1 MEVCRI
7 KSHLE
12 FSFVFKFIEFLHL
25 KFPLQ
30 YLSQNIWQTIS
41 EVHLKLLYFTLNF
54 VGNLQSS
61 LSTMFWD
68 FHDLSRIPGSFT
80 RWKHLIVC
88 KSNQQNGLDRSRL
101 QYLFLGLAMS
111 SWWHWLNCIRVCLS
125 FSFNLLIV
133 SLSFKSSRISATCL
147 SCKICYILAFKKFLP
162 GKIYF

>member
-1 MEVCRI
+1 MHFT
-7 KSHLE
+7 KFLTN
-12 FSFVFKFIEFLHL
+12 SFQSSFEI
-25 KFPLQ
+25 P
-30 YLSQNIWQTIS
+30 
-41 EVHLKLLYFTLNF
+41 EVHYKLGNSIMQLAVNQIMNLNF

-147 SCKICYILAFKKFLP
+147 SCKICYIPVFKKSYLVKF
-162 GKIYF
+162 IF